1 MSRKK
6 RRRKETPQPASSAGL
21 FRFFEES
28 TGSLIKLRPEIVV
41 IIAGVFVVMVILA
54 SSFISL

>member
-6 RRRKETPQPASSAGL
+6 RRRQEAPQPASSAGL

-28 TGSLIKLRPEIVV
+28 TDSFIKLRPELVV
-41 IIAGVFVVMVILA
+41 IIAGFFVVMVILA
-54 SSFISL
+54 STFIAL

>member
-6 RRRKETPQPASSAGL
+6 KRRHETPQPPSSAGL

-28 TGSLIKLRPEIVV
+28 TDSFIKLRPEIV
-41 IIAGVFVVMVILA
+41 IIVASVFVVMVLLA

>member
-6 RRRKETPQPASSAGL
+6 RRRRETPQPASSAGL

-28 TGSLIKLRPEIVV
+28 TDSLIKLRPEIVV